1 MSSGKRPD
9 IWGFSSAGRALAWHA
24 RGHRFDPGNLHQKE
38 KHCTEMC
45 GAFLVSAVLNSLS
58 HGLRRDSS
66 LGEGALGIAVMFP
79 AKVQSLRMRQ
89 LRPLR
94 RSRASSPK
102 GGPSRK
108 AHCESI
114 RCNEEASG
122 SALGSPFG
130 RAGFAKQRLRGRG
143 RQDAQMPLPVEAPP
157 VKNAFGALRRVRQ
170 TQNYKESFRGIWSE
184 RSGDHLNRPAHRGQT
199 AKRLQ
204 ICSS

>member
-1 MSSGKRPD
+1 MSSGTKPN

-24 RGHRFDPGNLHQKE
+24 RGHRFDPGNLHQNK
-38 KHCTEMC
+38 KHRTEMC
-45 GAFLVSAVLNSLS
+45 GAFSVSAGLNSLS

-66 LGEGALGIAVMFP
+66 LGEGALGIAVI
-79 AKVQSLRMRQ
+79 KVQSLRTRQ

-102 GGPSRK
+102 GEPSRK

-122 SALGSPFG
+122 SALGSPLG

-143 RQDAQMPLPVEAPP
+143 RQDVQMPLPVAAPP

-170 TQNYKESFRGIWSE
+170 TQNYKEPFRGIWSE
-184 RSGDHLNRPAHRGQT
+184 RS
-199 AKRLQ
+199 
-204 ICSS
+204 

>member
-1 MSSGKRPD
+1 MRGSGERLHGMQEVTGSIPVISTRKK
-9 IWGFSSAGRALAWHA
+9 
-24 RGHRFDPGNLHQKE
+24 HR
-38 KHCTEMC
+38 TEMC

-79 AKVQSLRMRQ
+79 AKVQSLRTRQ
-89 LRPLR
+89 LRSLR

-102 GGPSRK
+102 GGEPSRK

-114 RCNEEASG
+114 RCNEKASG

-130 RAGFAKQRLRGRG
+130 RAGFAKQRLRGRE
-143 RQDAQMPLPVEAPP
+143 RQDVQMPLPVAAPP

-170 TQNYKESFRGIWSE
+170 TQNYKEPFRGIWSE
-184 RSGDHLNRPAHRGQT
+184 RS
-199 AKRLQ
+199 
-204 ICSS
+204 

>member
-1 MSSGKRPD
+1 MQEVTGSIPVISTRKK
-9 IWGFSSAGRALAWHA
+9 
-24 RGHRFDPGNLHQKE
+24 HR
-38 KHCTEMC
+38 TEMC
-45 GAFLVSAVLNSLS
+45 GAFLVSAVLNSLR

-66 LGEGALGIAVMFP
+66 LGEGVLGIAVIFP
-79 AKVQSLRMRQ
+79 AKVQSLRTRQ

-94 RSRASSPK
+94 RSRASSPR
-102 GGPSRK
+102 GEPSRK

-143 RQDAQMPLPVEAPP
+143 RQDVQMSLPVAAPP
-157 VKNAFGALRRVRQ
+157 VKDAFEHSAECDKRKIIKNLSAEYGQ
-170 TQNYKESFRGIWSE
+170 SE
-184 RSGDHLNRPAHRGQT
+184 AETISNRPAHRGQT

-204 ICSS
+204 ICNP